1 MELSSFMDASEVKEL
16 LGISQS
22 KAYQIIR
29 LLNNELSAKGFL
41 IVAGKVSCQYFN
53 ERFYGVAKE
62 KREDDNA
69 SL

>member
-41 IVAGKVSCQYFN
+41 IVAGKVSRQYFQN
-53 ERFYGVAKE
+53 HTKWTGVLRLQE
-62 KREDDNA
+62 
-69 SL
+69 

>member
-41 IVAGKVSCQYFN
+41 IVAGKVSRQYFN
-53 ERFYGVAKE
+53 ERFYRKE
-62 KREDDNA
+62 RSEENA
-69 SL
+69 GL

>member
-1 MELSSFMDASEVKEL
+1 MELSSIMDASEVKEL

-29 LLNNELSAKGFL
+29 LLNNELSAKEFL
-41 IVAGKVSCQYFN
+41 IVAGKVSRQYFN

-62 KREDDNA
+62 EREDDNA

>member
-41 IVAGKVSCQYFN
+41 IVAGKVSRQYFN
-53 ERFYGVAKE
+53 ERFYGTE
-62 KREDDNA
+62 RSEENA
-69 SL
+69 GL

>member
-41 IVAGKVSCQYFN
+41 IVAGKVSRQYFQN
-53 ERFYGVAKE
+53 HIYITKWTGVLRLQE
-62 KREDDNA
+62 
-69 SL
+69 